1 MQFNEKKQQS
11 EFVEVSNSLLCP
23 MESLFYYEAVK
34 YAQSQIIHEDGNIHI
49 YMDNYIFALEQ
60 LRSFFLLNHLQNYLK
75 GKNTMK
81 AFSITDNEFKWL
93 LEIVRDSEKTA
104 IEKGDKQKQIQ
115 ARQILSELE
124 LRQ

>member
-1 MQFNEKKQQS
+1 MQFNEKKEQT
-11 EFVEVSNSLLCP
+11 EFKEISDSILCP
-23 MESLFYYEAVK
+23 MESLFYYEALK
-34 YAQSQIIHEDGNIHI
+34 YAQGQIIHEDGNIHI
-49 YMDNYIFALEQ
+49 NMNNFIFALEQ
-60 LRSFFLLNHLQNYLK
+60 MRSFFLLNHLQNYLK

-93 LEIVRDSEKTA
+93 LEIVRNSEAAA
-104 IEKGDKQKQIQ
+104 IQNGDKQKQIQ